1 MPQTKVAEKG
11 NLLEEIKKGI
21 KLKPVDRNNEKNS
34 KMTKQ
39 QEISLTSKLAIAIQ
53 KRRQDLT
60 KHDISSEE
68 DDNDWSDND

>member
-1 MPQTKVAEKG
+1 MPQTKGPEKG

-21 KLKPVDRNNEKNS
+21 KLKPVDRTAEKNS